1 MIPQISGVFV
11 AKMEYFN
18 FEDASNVPP
27 FDLDDLSSLAGE
39 ANEQDATDCYESL
52 FFDKT
57 NVLPT
62 SRPST
67 SGPMK
72 LKLINN
78 VEIEVIPHTAD
89 VSADYPMFRAKD
101 PCDLCSR
108 MGLDCFLATR
118 GAMVT
123 GCTCCI
129 SLYRECSFVHPK
141 IPKGFVSTFPG
152 ISEDLQVCEG
162 SLTERRKAMKSMEE
176 GRGRKTGA
184 RFPRDA
190 VKILKAMARRTC

>member
-1 MIPQISGVFV
+1 
-11 AKMEYFN
+11 MEYFN
-18 FEDASNVPP
+18 FEDASNLPP
-27 FDLDDLSSLAGE
+27 LDLDDMGSLAGE
-39 ANEQDATDCYESL
+39 VNEQEANECYESL

-57 NVLPT
+57 NALPT
-62 SRPST
+62 SRPT
-67 SGPMK
+67 PSGPMK
-72 LKLINN
+72 LKLVND

-118 GAMVT
+118 GSMVT

-141 IPKGFVSTFPG
+141 IPRGFVSTFPG
-152 ISEDLQVCEG
+152 ISEDNQVCEG
-162 SLTERRKAMKSMEE
+162 SLTERRKAMRSMEE

-184 RFPRDA
+184 RFLEMLP
-190 VKILKAMARRTC
+190 KC